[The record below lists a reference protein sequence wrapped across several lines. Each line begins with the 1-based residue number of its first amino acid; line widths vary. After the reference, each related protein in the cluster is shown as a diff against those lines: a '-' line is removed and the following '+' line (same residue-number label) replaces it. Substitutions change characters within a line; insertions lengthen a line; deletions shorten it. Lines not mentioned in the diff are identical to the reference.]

1 MKIYL
6 VGGAVRDTLLQL
18 PVVERDWVVV
28 GSTPEELIKLGYQQV
43 GGHFPVFLHPKT
55 HEEYALAR
63 TERKDGHG
71 YQGFSCH
78 FSPDIRLE
86 EDLLRRDLTI
96 NAIAIDDQE
105 QLIDPYHG
113 QTDIKL
119 KLLRHVSPAFTE
131 DPLRVLRVARFHAKF
146 YHLGFEV
153 APETLTLMQTIVA
166 SNELAYLSVE
176 RIWAEWTK
184 ALATDNPS
192 IFIKTLKVCGALEKI
207 APELNNAPIISKLKN
222 PYHGFVLLCQNLSI
236 AQYQAFTQRL
246 KTPKFLQDLGVK
258 YLKFKVFIHEH
269 SMQSPKV
276 LLELF
281 KKMDAFRQQAI
292 FLECLDCAIESNLI
306 QKNTATRWEKII
318 QECQQLKLPK
328 RLQGTTD
335 IARIHQYFDN
345 ERLNIIVKH

>member
-6 VGGAVRDTLLQL
+6 VGGAVRDTLLQQ

-28 GSTPEELIKLGYQQV
+28 GSTPQELIKLGYQQV
-43 GGHFPVFLHPKT
+43 GSHFPVFLHPIT

-63 TERKDGHG
+63 TERKEGHG

-96 NAIAIDDQE
+96 NAIAIDDRE

-113 QTDIKL
+113 QTDLKL
-119 KLLRHVSPAFTE
+119 KLLRHVSPAFIE

-146 YHLGFEV
+146 YHLGFDV
-153 APETLTLMQTIVA
+153 ASETLTLMQQIVA

-184 ALATDNPS
+184 ALATPNPS
-192 IFIKTLKVCGALEKI
+192 IFIKTLKACGALEKI
-207 APELNNAPIISKLKN
+207 APELDNSPIISKTRT

-236 AQYQAFTQRL
+236 AQYRAFTQRL

-258 YLKFKVFIHEH
+258 YLKFKVFLQKHPL
-269 SMQSPKV
+269 QSPKE

-281 KKMDAFRQQAI
+281 KNMDAFRQKAI

-306 QKNTATRWEKII
+306 QKKTATLWRKII
-318 QECQQLKLPK
+318 LDCQQLKLPEK
-328 RLQGTTD
+328 LQGSSNID
-335 IARIHQYFDN
+335 SIHQYFDN
-345 ERLNIIVKH
+345 ERLNIIEKH

>member
-6 VGGAVRDTLLQL
+6 VGGAVRDTILQL

-28 GSTPEELIKLGYQQV
+28 GSTPQELIKLGYQQV
-43 GGHFPVFLHPKT
+43 GSHFPVFLHPKT

-113 QTDIKL
+113 QTDLKL
-119 KLLRHVSPAFTE
+119 KLLRHVSPAFIE

-146 YHLGFEV
+146 YHLGFEI

-184 ALATDNPS
+184 ALATPNPS
-192 IFIKTLKVCGALEKI
+192 IFIKTLKACGALDKI
-207 APELNNAPIISKLKN
+207 APELNNTPIISKTKT

-236 AQYQAFTQRL
+236 AQYLAFTQRL

-258 YLKFKVFIHEH
+258 YLKFKVFLQEH
-269 SMQSPKV
+269 PLQSPQI

-281 KKMDAFRQQAI
+281 KNMDAFRQHPI
-292 FLECLDCAIESNLI
+292 FLECLDCAIESHII
-306 QKNTATRWEKII
+306 QKNTAKRWKKMIL
-318 QECQQLKLPK
+318 ECQQLKLPES
-328 RLQGTTD
+328 LQGTTD
-335 IARIHQYFDN
+335 IASIYQYFDK
-345 ERLNIIVKH
+345 ERINIISKH